1 MPKALDYYETVSLDR
16 NTAKGVSV
24 FEGEMSKQLNTDLF
38 DMIAKEMAEYSAI
51 GTGNFFGLDVL
62 KVQGETFAMVWKEG
76 RVGVKILNKELNAKL
91 VSTKEANHWVTSGKT
106 MSQWVLAPYEYNED
120 ITALKKWLLLAYND
134 ALTNKKH

>member
-51 GTGNFFGLDVL
+51 GTGKFFGLDVL